1 MHETTFDNF
10 DTENKINNLMFFIQ
24 KKKKHQD
31 SYVSIHMKK
40 KMKWNELS
48 RKNSFFFLK
57 IQMILI
63 MRDHNGFQSYEN
75 ISKIW

>member
-1 MHETTFDNF
+1 MDWVIYIYLLYTFLSLFIDEVILRKLIMHETTFDNF

-40 KMKWNELS
+40 KMK
-48 RKNSFFFLK
+48 
-57 IQMILI
+57 
-63 MRDHNGFQSYEN
+63 
-75 ISKIW
+75 